1 MSSDEADRDDIK
13 MDDDDRDPIAIR
25 SIVTGIC
32 YLKEWNLISSTISK
46 HAFKLYPADIIQ
58 HICWGVD
65 IMVDW
70 HNDRFYIDWLIKWF
84 FQ

>member
-32 YLKEWNLISSTISK
+32 HLKEYLNIEY
-46 HAFKLYPADIIQ
+46 HFKT
-58 HICWGVD
+58 CV
-65 IMVDW
+65 
-70 HNDRFYIDWLIKWF
+70 
-84 FQ
+84 

>member
-32 YLKEWNLISSTISK
+32 YLKE
-46 HAFKLYPADIIQ
+46 
-58 HICWGVD
+58 
-65 IMVDW
+65 
-70 HNDRFYIDWLIKWF
+70 
-84 FQ
+84 

>member
-25 SIVTGIC
+25 SIVTGIFH
-32 YLKEWNLISSTISK
+32 LKELNLISSTISK

-58 HICWGVD
+58 HICWMVD
-65 IMVDW
+65 KMVDW
-70 HNDRFYIDWLIKWF
+70 YDWLIYWLID
-84 FQ
+84 